1 MVENLPASAGSISRW
16 GRSSGEGNGNPLQY
30 SCLENPRDRGAWWA
44 TVHGVTKSQTQL
56 KQLSTAQAW
65 PLGALLKLEA
75 DCCDCSPKLR
85 CILGYGLRRLR
96 CWKKLCSL
104 VLSLLKFRCIRD
116 LVSIVRAMSDS
127 YSGAQRPARNY
138 PQ

>member
-1 MVENLPASAGSISRW
+1 VVKNLPANAGSIPRW
-16 GRSSGEGNGNPLQY
+16 GISLGEGNGNPLQY
-30 SCLENPRDRGAWWA
+30 SCLENPMDRGAWWA
-44 TVHGVTKSQTQL
+44 TVQGVTKSQAQL
-56 KQLSTAQAW
+56 KQLSTVQAW

-75 DCCDCSPKLR
+75 DCCDCSPKLGY
-85 CILGYGLRRLR
+85 ILGHGLRRLN

-104 VLSLLKFRCIRD
+104 VLSSLKFRCIRD
-116 LVSIVRAMSDS
+116 LFSIVRAINNS